1 MIGNVFVGNRRAAT
15 LRREGAHTVFTYE
28 TDYLD
33 GNNDSVATTLPLSP
47 EPVHTPGA
55 SVPAFFAG
63 LLPEGRRLNALV
75 RNAKTSAD
83 DELGL
88 LLAVGPATVGD
99 VYVIEGSL
107 PVQEKPTVQIPRNP
121 EQLDFSEVFAS
132 QGIALSP
139 RIAGVQDKASAQ
151 MISFHASKADV
162 EYLIKFDPPEF
173 RHLCR
178 NEQFFLERAKKLKID
193 VGQSRLITDST
204 GVEALLAK
212 RFDRNKKELIHV
224 EDGTQV
230 LGHYPADKYNLSF
243 EEVAQGLSRATISP
257 LASSINLLTQLAFA
271 WLTGNGDMHA
281 KNLSIVGRKQA
292 SLVAPMYDLPSSLF
306 YPDLNPE
313 LALKV
318 GDHSTLTV
326 KRFIEVGQFLGL
338 PLASVENIRRRVLA
352 VTEEIADEVDNGVLP
367 FDPKITSKAAR
378 QLRRRYQEFSKY
390 F

>member
-1 MIGNVFVGNRRAAT
+1 MIGHVFVDNRRAAT
-15 LRREGAHTVFTYE
+15 LQRDGAHTVFTYE
-28 TDYLD
+28 NDYLAGD
-33 GNNDSVATTLPLSP
+33 YGSVATTLPLSP

-88 LLAVGPATVGD
+88 LLAVGSATIGD
-99 VYVIEGSL
+99 VYVLAGSL
-107 PVQEKPTVQIPRNP
+107 PVREQTAIQIPRNP
-121 EQLDFSEVFAS
+121 EELDFSEVFAS
-132 QGIALSP
+132 QGIALNP
-139 RIAGVQDKASAQ
+139 RLAGVQDKASAQ

-193 VGQSRLITDST
+193 VGHSRLITDSS
-204 GVEALLAK
+204 GAEALLVR
-212 RFDRNKKELIHV
+212 RFDRNMKELIHV
-224 EDGTQV
+224 EDGAQV
-230 LGHYPADKYNLSF
+230 LGRYPADKYNLSF
-243 EEVAQGLSRATISP
+243 EEVAQGLIRATLSP

-281 KNLSIVGRKQA
+281 KNLSIVGRHPGN
-292 SLVAPMYDLPSSLF
+292 LVAPMYDLPSSLF
-306 YPDLNPE
+306 YPDLDPE
-313 LALKV
+313 LALNV
-318 GDHSTLTV
+318 GGYSTLTV
-326 KRFIEVGQFLGL
+326 KRFTEVGRFLGL
-338 PLASVENIRRRVLA
+338 PLPSVENIRRRVLT
-352 VTEEIADEVDNGVLP
+352 VTKEVADEVDNGALP

-378 QLRRRYQEFSKY
+378 QLRRRHEEFTKD

>member
-1 MIGNVFVGNRRAAT
+1 MMGHVFVDNRRAAT
-15 LRREGAHTVFTYE
+15 LRREGANTVFTYE
-28 TDYLD
+28 QDYLAS
-33 GNNDSVATTLPLSP
+33 GFGSVATTLPLNP

-88 LLAVGPATVGD
+88 LIVVGSAIIGD

-107 PVQEKPTVQIPRNP
+107 PVMEQPTVKIPRNP
-121 EQLDFSEVFAS
+121 QELDFSEIFAS
-132 QGIALSP
+132 QGIALNP
-139 RIAGVQDKASAQ
+139 RLAGVQDKASAQ

-193 VGQSRLITDST
+193 VGHSRLITDSS
-204 GVEALLAK
+204 GAEALLVR
-212 RFDRNKKELIHV
+212 RFDRNKRELIHV
-224 EDGTQV
+224 EDGAQV
-230 LGHYPADKYNLSF
+230 LGRYPADKYILSF

-281 KNLSIVGRKQA
+281 KNLSVVGGHHGN
-292 SLVAPMYDLPSSLF
+292 LVAPMYDLPSSLF
-306 YPDLNPE
+306 YPDLDPE
-313 LALKV
+313 LALSV
-318 GDHSTLTV
+318 GGYSTLTV
-326 KRFIEVGQFLGL
+326 KRFVEVGSFLGL
-338 PLASVENIRRRVLA
+338 PRASVENIRRRVLT
-352 VTEEIADEVDNGVLP
+352 VTKEVADEVENGALP
-367 FDPKITSKAAR
+367 FDSKIISKASR
-378 QLRRRYQEFSKY
+378 QLRRRHEEFSKD